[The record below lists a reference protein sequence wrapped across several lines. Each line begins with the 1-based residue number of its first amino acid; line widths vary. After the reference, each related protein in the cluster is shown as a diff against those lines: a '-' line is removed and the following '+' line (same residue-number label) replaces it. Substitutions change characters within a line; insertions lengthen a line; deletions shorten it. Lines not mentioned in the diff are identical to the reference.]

1 MLLKKVTW
9 VSIMDVRVI
18 LEPLDKTLLVVGP
31 VRMVVELGHST
42 VVVGAAVGIL
52 RKLSLTVL

>member
-1 MLLKKVTW
+1 
-9 VSIMDVRVI
+9 MDIRVI
-18 LEPLDKTLLVVGP
+18 LEPLDKTLLVVCP